1 MPFSLNKVMLIG
13 TLGRDSETS
22 FTTSNVSVTKFSIAT
37 EHSRKDKDGN
47 WQRDTSWHNI
57 VAFGLSDFY
66 KDALKKGAKVYVE
79 GRLDYQRYEKDGQTK
94 YYTSIIADFNGIIP
108 LDRRGETSEASSG
121 GGASFTQDAPESS
134 ESSEADDLPF

>member
-1 MPFSLNKVMLIG
+1 MPFSLNKVQLIG

-22 FTTSNVSVTKFSIAT
+22 FTTSNVSVTKFSVAT

-47 WQRDTSWHNI
+47 WQNETTWHNI

-66 KDALKKGAKVYVE
+66 KDGLKKGKKFYIE
-79 GRLDYQRYEKDGQTK
+79 GRITHNTYEKDGVK
-94 YYTSIIADFNGIIP
+94 RYYTEIIAEFNGIIP
-108 LDRRGETSEASSG
+108 LDRRGEVSQGSSG
-121 GGASFTQDAPESS
+121 GTTFTQDAPEKT

>member
-1 MPFSLNKVMLIG
+1 MAFSLNKVMLIG
-13 TLGRDSETS
+13 TLGRDAENS
-22 FTTSNVSVTKFSIAT
+22 FTTSNVSVTKFSLAT

-47 WQRDTSWHNI
+47 WQRETSWHNV
-57 VAFGLSDFY
+57 VAFGLSDFF

-79 GRLDYQRYEKDGQTK
+79 GRLDYQRYEKNGQTQ

-108 LDRRGETSEASSG
+108 LDRRGEAPGASSG
-121 GGASFTQDAPESS
+121 TTFTQDPPESS

>member
-1 MPFSLNKVMLIG
+1 MPFSLNKVQLIG

-47 WQRDTSWHNI
+47 WQNETTWHNI

-66 KDALKKGAKVYVE
+66 KDGLKKGKKFYIE
-79 GRLDYQRYEKDGQTK
+79 GRITHNTYEKDGVK
-94 YYTSIIADFNGIIP
+94 RYYTEIIAEFNGIIP
-108 LDRRGETSEASSG
+108 LDRRGEVSQESSG
-121 GGASFTQDAPESS
+121 GTTFTQDAPEKT
-134 ESSEADDLPF
+134 ESSENDDLPF

>member
-1 MPFSLNKVMLIG
+1 MAFSLNKVMLIG
-13 TLGRDSETS
+13 TLGRDAENS

-47 WQRDTSWHNI
+47 WQRETSWHNI

-79 GRLDYQRYEKDGQTK
+79 GRLDYQRYEKNGQTQ
-94 YYTSIIADFNGIIP
+94 YYTSIISDFNGIIP
-108 LDRRGETSEASSG
+108 LDRRGGEAPASSSN
-121 GGASFTQDAPESS
+121 ASTFTQDAPENSG
-134 ESSEADDLPF
+134 SSEADDLPF